1 MWQRSSVSLS
11 RLSQIRANMRL
22 PEVFFHM
29 HLWGA
34 TSQEFLFP
42 TRFSISSRSSSRTV
56 SYTHLDVYKIQKVFP
71 PDTILSPDSFPF
83 VSLPTDHQLERPDI
97 LRSEILDQSINLMT
111 IIHIFCYNC
120 CNLIFLLS
128 WCHSPFIYHFRRDA
142 LNQAPFEKF
151 FLRQS
156 TTGYTLQTFSLSA
169 IYRCVARSCHKVIKQ
184 NPYQRKS
191 SCIPHLSKYSCLAFS
206 RSSSVDAVLNVVYN
220 LSLIHIFCIRLTRNT
235 CHLILHLQFFRHAVP
250 FFHLLH

>member
-1 MWQRSSVSLS
+1 MRCFLHLPQLGFRFSFWAYPSSFSARIRAYFFTNNKPTITLPVCFIPVSLPVHTPDL
-11 RLSQIRANMRL
+11 RNT
-22 PEVFFHM
+22 VF
-29 HLWGA
+29 
-34 TSQEFLFP
+34 QP
-42 TRFSISSRSSSRTV
+42 N
-56 SYTHLDVYKIQKVFP
+56 
-71 PDTILSPDSFPF
+71 TILSPDSFPF
-83 VSLPTDHQLERPDI
+83 VSLPTDYQLELPDI
-97 LRSEILDQSINLMT
+97 LRSEILDQSISLRT

-184 NPYQRKS
+184 NLYQRKF

-206 RSSSVDAVLNVVYN
+206 RSSSVGAVLNVVYN
-220 LSLIHIFCIRLTRNT
+220 
-235 CHLILHLQFFRHAVP
+235 
-250 FFHLLH
+250 